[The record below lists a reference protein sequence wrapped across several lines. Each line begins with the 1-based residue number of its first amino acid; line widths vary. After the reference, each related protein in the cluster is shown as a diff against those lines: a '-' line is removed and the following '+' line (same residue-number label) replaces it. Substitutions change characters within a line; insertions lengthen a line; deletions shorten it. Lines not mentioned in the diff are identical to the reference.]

1 MRWRTF
7 ILLLLFLGV
16 AVSCVYDNPDSMS
29 GCTELGI
36 TLEFP
41 APMTTR
47 ADVGEVPAS
56 EAENVV
62 NDLTLWVFRSD
73 DSHEFVRSLALSRG
87 EEGADDLPQG
97 GTVRRYVLPVT
108 PAFALEKP
116 KIDVFVLVNAAS
128 IGKEGLVGS
137 KDYKTVSGAFFGG
150 DFFGPDKPV
159 MEVDPSIGLPMSG
172 VRTNLSIA
180 GEEPSLSIGT
190 IPLTRVVSKIRYV
203 FSQMAM
209 EGEESE
215 VEKLFID
222 RIELTGGQIPNQV
235 QVFSES
241 GGAMV
246 VRDKGYV
253 SSAMVTTGPV
263 DGPVEVASND
273 SPELYSYAGQ
283 DGPTYERLISDGITD
298 GKITRVGEGDIY
310 LRESDK
316 ALSGT
321 VYYHVQKGSEEPV
334 YKESA
339 FSMDAP
345 GDFSRNRTWTL
356 YGYYVSKRTL
366 ELSVN
371 AIPWDWNKFTIDF
384 SISSLMVTD
393 KLKVDGST
401 VNGIVSTGVKDN
413 FYVYLKPNQAARA
426 YLYVATPKSGQLQVI
441 PIEET
446 PGAAN
451 AFKVT
456 LGDGEGQ
463 VIAINPDKDKGR
475 IDVYVGR
482 NGSYVGQASGKM
494 ITLSFKAFIDDREI
508 PGSSEAIDQ
517 IYHFVIQ

>member
-1 MRWRTF
+1 MRRGRV
-7 ILLLLFLGV
+7 ISLLV
-16 AVSCVYDNPDSMS
+16 AVGVVMSCIFDTPYEGACSDLN
-29 GCTELGI
+29 I

-41 APMTTR
+41 ASMATKS
-47 ADVGEVPAS
+47 DVGQVPAS
-56 EAENVV
+56 DAENAVT
-62 NDLTLWVFRSD
+62 DLTLWVFRSND
-73 DSHEFVRSLALSRG
+73 HEFVCSLRLP
-87 EEGADDLPQG
+87 EEDSEAGFPQS
-97 GTVRRYVLPVT
+97 GTVRRYTLPV
-108 PAFALEKP
+108 PSSFALERP
-116 KIDVFVLVNAAS
+116 KIDVYVLVNAAS
-128 IGKEGLVGS
+128 VGKQDLRNSEDWD
-137 KDYKTVSGAFFGG
+137 KVSTAFFGEG
-150 DFFGPDKPV
+150 FFGPQQQCTSVPT
-159 MEVDPSIGLPMSG
+159 SGLPMSG
-172 VRTNLSIA
+172 VRTNLSIQ
-180 GEEPSLSIGT
+180 GKEPSLSVGT
-190 IPLTRVVSKIRYV
+190 IPITRAVSKLRYV

-209 EGEESE
+209 DGEESE

-246 VRDKGYV
+246 VRDEGYV
-253 SSAMVTTGPV
+253 SSAMVTT
-263 DGPVEVASND
+263 GPVEVASND